1 MNFGGILPRDWTALK
16 IYFALIDLVCFSYA
30 SSKRSGLLCIWGFL
44 EEECKISFPIGLS
57 IIHAFGMENW
67 TIEKLKEKFL
77 RCLFHWEIVEKET
90 SSWTPF
96 FSFLCVGLR
105 QMCLVAN
112 DAKLLAAYKWN
123 IWEDQYWTI
132 IYLLNSFPML
142 YPNSFGH
149 AFLCVSRSSI
159 LHMHSYKNPTV
170 FFQFVY
176 MFDHSCISKGPS
188 ILYFGPDLNK
198 CVNAACTKTFAA
210 TLSFEFWKW
219 QYKAIFVWRKKKGL
233 SIIHVLL
240 AIRCIALDKC
250 GVWIIENLTT
260 TSAW

>member
-1 MNFGGILPRDWTALK
+1 MNFGGILPRDWTSLK

-44 EEECKISFPIGLS
+44 EEEWKISFPIGLS

-77 RCLFHWEIVEKET
+77 CCLFLWEIVEKET
-90 SSWTPF
+90 SNWTLF

-149 AFLCVSRSSI
+149 AFLCVSQSSI
-159 LHMHSYKNPTV
+159 LHTHSYKNPTFFFNSYICLIIPV
-170 FFQFVY
+170 FQ
-176 MFDHSCISKGPS
+176 KGPQS
-188 ILYFGPDLNK
+188 
-198 CVNAACTKTFAA
+198 CT
-210 TLSFEFWKW
+210 SD
-219 QYKAIFVWRKKKGL
+219 QI
-233 SIIHVLL
+233 
-240 AIRCIALDKC
+240 
-250 GVWIIENLTT
+250 
-260 TSAW
+260 

>member
-44 EEECKISFPIGLS
+44 EEEWKISFPIGLS

-170 FFQFVY
+170 FFFNSYICLIIPVFQ
-176 MFDHSCISKGPS
+176 KGPQS
-188 ILYFGPDLNK
+188 CTSDQILNK
-198 CVNAACTKTFAA
+198 CANAACTKTD
-210 TLSFEFWKW
+210 TWLRCHPIIWILKVTI
-219 QYKAIFVWRKKKGL
+219 QGDLCVKKKRVSQL
-233 SIIHVLL
+233 YTCFLRFDVLH
-240 AIRCIALDKC
+240 
-250 GVWIIENLTT
+250 W
-260 TSAW
+260 TSVEFE